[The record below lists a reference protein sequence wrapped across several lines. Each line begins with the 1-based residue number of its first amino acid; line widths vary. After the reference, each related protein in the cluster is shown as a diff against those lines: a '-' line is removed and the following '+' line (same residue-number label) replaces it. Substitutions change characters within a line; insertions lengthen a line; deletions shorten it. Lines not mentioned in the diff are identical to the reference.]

1 MKIAYL
7 DCFSGVA
14 GDMLLG
20 ALIDAGLDADA
31 LRAEIAK
38 LGLEG
43 VEIQAVKTVRRG
55 IAGVDVKVVTGHD
68 HAHRHLS
75 TIERIIDGSA
85 ISDAAKQTAKTIF
98 RRLGEAEA
106 AIHGVPIEK
115 VHFHEVGA
123 IDAIVDICG
132 AAIGL
137 ELLGVEKLHCSPL
150 NLGSGTVKAAH
161 GVMPVPAPA
170 TAALVKGLP
179 TYSDGPAVELTTPTG
194 AAIVSTLCQSFGP
207 MPAMSIEAIGY
218 GAGDKDFPD
227 RANMVRLVIGES
239 SQAPEAT
246 EILVIEANVDDMSPE
261 WAGYARGR
269 LLDEGALDV
278 TLTPAYMKKDRP
290 GYVLSVL
297 AKPEDRDRLADVL
310 FAETT
315 TIGIRY
321 ASAWRRV
328 LERSSTEVQTE
339 YGAVRVKV
347 ASEAGKVRNFAPEY
361 EDCRRLAQERKV
373 PLKAVWHAAVQA
385 YQGSKQRA
393 GSA

>member
-7 DCFSGVA
+7 DCYSGIA

-20 ALIDAGLDADA
+20 ALLDAGLDADR

-38 LGLEG
+38 LGVEG
-43 VEIQAVKTVRRG
+43 VEIQAEKAFRRG
-55 IAGVDVKVVTGHD
+55 VTGTDVKVVTGHD

-75 TIERIIDGSA
+75 TIEKIIDSSQIGS
-85 ISDAAKQTAKTIF
+85 TAKETAKKIF

-106 AIHGVPIEK
+106 AVHGISIEK

-123 IDAIVDICG
+123 VDAIVDICG

-137 ELLGVEKLHCSPL
+137 ELLGIEKLYCSPL

-170 TAALVKGLP
+170 TARLVKGLP

-194 AAIVSTLCQSFGP
+194 AAIVSTLCESFGP

-227 RANMVRLVIGES
+227 RANMLRLVIGES
-239 SQAPEAT
+239 SAAPEAT
-246 EILVIEANVDDMSPE
+246 EITVIEANIDDMSPE
-261 WAGYARGR
+261 WAGYARSR
-269 LLDEGALDV
+269 LLEEGALDV
-278 TLTPAYMKKDRP
+278 TLTPCFMKKDRP

-297 AKPEDRDRLADVL
+297 AKPEDRYRLCDLL

-315 TIGIRY
+315 TLGVRY
-321 ASAWRRV
+321 YAAQRRV
-328 LERSSTEVQTE
+328 LERSSMTVDTPFGEV
-339 YGAVRVKV
+339 RIKV
-347 ASEAGKVRNFAPEY
+347 ASEAGEVRNFAPEFD
-361 EDCRRLAQERKV
+361 DCRRLAQENNV
-373 PLKAVWHAAVQA
+373 PLKQVWHAASFA
-385 YQGSKQRA
+385 YQNGKTS
-393 GSA
+393 

>member
-1 MKIAYL
+1 MRIAYL
-7 DCFSGVA
+7 DCFSGIA

-20 ALIDAGLDADA
+20 AMIDAGLDADR

-38 LGLEG
+38 LGLPG
-43 VEIQAVKTVRRG
+43 VELQVEKTVRRG
-55 IAGVDVKVVTGHD
+55 ITGSDVKVLTGPDHD
-68 HAHRHLS
+68 HRHLS
-75 TIERIIDGSA
+75 TIERIIDGSD
-85 ISDAAKQTAKTIF
+85 ISESAKQTAKTIF

-106 AIHGVPIEK
+106 AIHGVSIEQ

-123 IDAIVDICG
+123 VDAIVDICG

-137 ELLGVEKLHCSPL
+137 ELLGVQKLYCSPL

-179 TYSDGPAVELTTPTG
+179 SYSDGPAMELTTPTG

-207 MPAMSIEAIGY
+207 MPAMAIESIGY
-218 GAGDKDFPD
+218 GAGDKDFQD
-227 RANMVRLVIGES
+227 RANLLRMVVGES

-246 EILVIEANVDDMSPE
+246 EVLVIEANIDDMSPE
-261 WAGYARGR
+261 WAGYVRGR

-278 TLTPAYMKKDRP
+278 TMTPAYMKKDRP

-297 AKPEDRDRLADVL
+297 AKPLDRDRLADVL

-315 TIGIRY
+315 TIGVRY
-321 ASAWRRV
+321 SSAWRRV
-328 LERSSTEVQTE
+328 LERTWATVGTP
-339 YGAVRVKV
+339 YGEVRVKV
-347 ASEAGKVRNFAPEY
+347 ASEGDQVRNFAPEY
-361 EDCRRLAQERKV
+361 EDCKKLAQAQSV

-385 YQGSKQRA
+385 YQQSR
-393 GSA
+393 

>member
-7 DCFSGVA
+7 DCYSGVA

-20 ALIDAGLDADA
+20 AMLDAGLDAERF
-31 LRAEIAK
+31 RAEIAK
-38 LGLEG
+38 LGVDG
-43 VEIQAVKTVRRG
+43 VEIQVEKTVRRG
-55 IAGVDVKVVTGHD
+55 ITGVDVKVVTGHD

-75 TIERIIDGSA
+75 TIEKIIDASA
-85 ISDAAKQTAKTIF
+85 IDAAAKETAKKIF

-106 AIHGVPIEK
+106 AVHGVSIEK

-123 IDAIVDICG
+123 VDAIVDICG

-137 ELLGVEKLHCSPL
+137 AMLGIEKLYCSPL

-170 TAALVKGLP
+170 TARLVKGLP

-194 AAIVSTLCQSFGP
+194 AAIVSTLCESFGA
-207 MPAMSIEAIGY
+207 MPPMSIESIGY

-227 RANMVRLVIGES
+227 RANMLRLVIGAS
-239 SQAPEAT
+239 SAAPEAT
-246 EILVIEANVDDMSPE
+246 EISVIEANIDDMSPE
-261 WAGYARGR
+261 WAGHARSR

-278 TLTPAYMKKDRP
+278 TLTPSFMKKDRP
-290 GYVLSVL
+290 GYVLTVL
-297 AKPEDRDRLADVL
+297 AEPADRDRLCDVL

-321 ASAWRRV
+321 HAAQRRV
-328 LERSSTEVQTE
+328 LDRNSVAVSTP
-339 YGAVRVKV
+339 YGEVRVKV
-347 ASEAGKVRNFAPEY
+347 ASEAGEVRNFAPEFD
-361 EDCRRLAQERKV
+361 DCRRLAEEKKV
-373 PLKAVWHAAVQA
+373 PLKQVWHAANLA
-385 YQGSKQRA
+385 YQSESNRA
-393 GSA
+393 AKL